1 MHRLLNEDAGSS
13 PAALTIH
20 QASIVVGAGPAERI
34 ARALEEA
41 RDPPPTAVGL
51 FDRGDERFEVFAHFE
66 ARPSREHLLALIAE
80 AAAGD
85 LTGPLRIEEIAPAD
99 WVTLSQGKRGPV
111 SAGRFLVHGSHD
123 RGRAPSH
130 RFVIE
135 IDAGRAFGTAHHAST
150 RGCLLALDAL
160 LKRRHPRSIIDI
172 GTGTGILAIAAA
184 NALKRRVI
192 ASDSDPIAVAIAGD
206 NARNNCASSLVRV
219 VRAEGFGHPLLRR
232 LKAELVLANLLERA
246 LHHLAPALA
255 QRVAFGGTA
264 ILSGLTETQ
273 ARSIAARTRAHG
285 FALERRIILDGWATL
300 VITRRSGRSVRD

>member
-1 MHRLLNEDAGSS
+1 MN
-13 PAALTIH
+13 H
-20 QASIVVGAGPAERI
+20 QASIVTGAENAKRI

-41 RDPPPTAVGL
+41 HDPPNAIGL
-51 FDRGDERFEVFAHFE
+51 FDRGDGRFEVFAHYA

-80 AAAGD
+80 AAGGD
-85 LTGPLRIEEIAPAD
+85 LTGPLTIEEIVPAD

-111 SAGRFLVHGSHD
+111 SSGRFLVHGSHD

-150 RGCLLALDAL
+150 RGCLLAIDGL
-160 LKRRHPRSIIDI
+160 LKRRRPRSIVDI

-184 NALKRRVI
+184 NALKCGVI
-192 ASDSDPIAVAIAGD
+192 ASDSDPVAVATAGD
-206 NARNNCASSLVRV
+206 NARDNCARSLVRV
-219 VRAEGFGHPLLRR
+219 VRAEGFTHPLLRR
-232 LKAELVLANLLERA
+232 LKAELVLANLLERP
-246 LHHLAPALA
+246 LYDLAPTLA
-255 QRVAFGGTA
+255 QRVAAGGTA

-285 FALERRIILDGWATL
+285 FAMERRIILDGWVTL

>member
-1 MHRLLNEDAGSS
+1 MM
-13 PAALTIH
+13 H
-20 QASIVVGAGPAERI
+20 QASIVTGAENAERI

-41 RDPPPTAVGL
+41 HDPPAAVGL
-51 FDRGDERFEVFAHFE
+51 FDRGDGRFEVFAHYA

-80 AAAGD
+80 AAGGD
-85 LTGPLRIEEIAPAD
+85 LTSPLTIEEIATAD

-150 RGCLLALDAL
+150 RGCLLAIDGL
-160 LKRRHPRSIIDI
+160 LKRRRPRSIVDI

-184 NALKRRVI
+184 NALKCGVI
-192 ASDSDPIAVAIAGD
+192 ASDSDPVAVATAGD
-206 NARNNCASSLVRV
+206 NARDNCARSLVRV
-219 VRAEGFGHPLLRR
+219 VRAEGFTHPLLRR
-232 LKAELVLANLLERA
+232 LKAELVLANLLERP
-246 LHHLAPALA
+246 LYDLAPTLA
-255 QRVAFGGTA
+255 QRVAAGGTA

-285 FALERRIILDGWATL
+285 FAMERRIILDGWVTL

>member
-1 MHRLLNEDAGSS
+1 MM
-13 PAALTIH
+13 H
-20 QASIVVGAGPAERI
+20 QASIVTGAENAERI

-41 RDPPPTAVGL
+41 HDPPAAVGL
-51 FDRGDERFEVFAHFE
+51 FDRGDGRFEVFAHYA

-80 AAAGD
+80 AAGGD
-85 LTGPLRIEEIAPAD
+85 LTSPLTIEEIATAD

-111 SAGRFLVHGSHD
+111 SAGRFLVDGSHD

-135 IDAGRAFGTAHHAST
+135 IDAGLAFGTAHHAST

-160 LKRRHPRSIIDI
+160 LKRRRPRSIIDI

>member
-1 MHRLLNEDAGSS
+1 MM
-13 PAALTIH
+13 H
-20 QASIVVGAGPAERI
+20 QASIVTGAENAERI

-41 RDPPPTAVGL
+41 HDPPAAVGL
-51 FDRGDERFEVFAHFE
+51 FDRGDGRFEVFAHYA

-80 AAAGD
+80 AAGGD
-85 LTGPLRIEEIAPAD
+85 LTSRLTIEEIATAD

-150 RGCLLALDAL
+150 RGCLLAIDAL
-160 LKRRHPRSIIDI
+160 LKRRRPRSIVDI

-184 NALKRRVI
+184 NALKCGVI
-192 ASDSDPIAVAIAGD
+192 ASDSDPVAVATAGD
-206 NARNNCASSLVRV
+206 NARDNCARSLVRV
-219 VRAEGFGHPLLRR
+219 VRAEGFTHPLLRR
-232 LKAELVLANLLERA
+232 LKAELVLANLLDRA
-246 LHHLAPALA
+246 LYDLAPTLA
-255 QRVAFGGTA
+255 QRVASGGTA

-285 FALERRIILDGWATL
+285 FAMERRIILDGWVTL